1 MYHYAFFHLLYL
13 QADGLAAAGI
23 WRLVVSDQ
31 RYSHRWLLPTSH
43 PEKSG
48 GTRGISA
55 TTLQGTVPAGHKQGL
70 KDSACGPLIPATGH
84 YQPHKP
90 RFLLFSEAVLRRSWS
105 GDRALKDRTL
115 QTKPNDLD
123 SRFQSLEETKLSDQ
137 NKIWFS
143 SATQG
148 AQMKPEFT
156 LEKYVTLSWQIQ
168 VVRVNPILIS
178 CSPQPCSGKGCNYFL
193 CLESFY

>member
-1 MYHYAFFHLLYL
+1 MHHYAFFHLLCL
-13 QADGLAAAGI
+13 RADGLAAAGI
-23 WRLVVSDQ
+23 WRLVVNDE
-31 RYSHRWLLPTSH
+31 RYSPRWLLPTSH

-55 TTLQGTVPAGHKQGL
+55 TTLQGTVPAGHKQGI
-70 KDSACGPLIPATGH
+70 KDSACRLLIPATGH
-84 YQPHKP
+84 YQPYKP
-90 RFLLFSEAVLRRSWS
+90 RFLLFSGAVLRRSWS
-105 GDRALKDRTL
+105 GDRAVKDRDL
-115 QTKPNDLD
+115 QAKPNYLH

-156 LEKYVTLSWQIQ
+156 LEK
-168 VVRVNPILIS
+168 
-178 CSPQPCSGKGCNYFL
+178 
-193 CLESFY
+193 